1 VSCSSIR
8 LDLGDLL
15 RLTHDLRSPRSVRA
29 VLPASAPAVAI
40 AATDIAMRTG
50 IRIALENDG
59 VAVCAEVGSVREL
72 IHAVQRD
79 DPDVCFVEA
88 KLPGGGLRGIVE
100 ILAVSPRVAT
110 VLVAEETQEEEFL
123 DAIRLGASGYV
134 LASIAP
140 ASLSKVVQA
149 VMVGEAAIP
158 RSLVI
163 PLIERFRERPLR
175 RRLAVPYERGVD
187 LTSREWEVLDF
198 VRDGLTTREI
208 AERLF
213 ISEVTVRRH
222 VGSVLKKLRV
232 SSRAAA
238 IELLKSA

>member
-1 VSCSSIR
+1 MTCSSIR

-15 RLTHDLRSPRSVRA
+15 RLTHDLRSSRSVRA
-29 VLPASAPAVAI
+29 ALPPSAPTVTI
-40 AATDIAMRTG
+40 AATDIATRTG

-59 VAVCAEVGSVREL
+59 VAVCAEAGSIHEL
-72 IHAVQRD
+72 IHAVRRH

-88 KLPGGGLRGIVE
+88 QLAGGGLRGIAE
-100 ILAVSPRVAT
+100 ILAVSPRVA
-110 VLVAEETQEEEFL
+110 VVVVAEETDEEEFL
-123 DAIRLGASGYV
+123 DAVRLGAAGYV

-140 ASLSKVVQA
+140 ASLAKVVQA

-163 PLIERFRERPLR
+163 PLIERFRKRPLR
-175 RRLAVPYERGVD
+175 RHLAVPHKRGVD
-187 LTSREWEVLDF
+187 LTSREWEVLDLM
-198 VRDGLTTREI
+198 RDGLTTREI

-222 VGSVLKKLRV
+222 VSSVLKKLSV